1 MKKSTMSIILLI
13 ILPLVGVPAFSWE
26 TYDSVV
32 AVVNDISIIESEVN
46 SKFNQLIKF
55 KNIPKNRYPAEK
67 SRILDKFIED
77 ALVLE
82 AASDEAILVS
92 DRRVLNQVED
102 LMKQFFA
109 PKFQDKKKFDSQI
122 AKMVNRLEKR
132 INDEPVMGDKEL
144 DGQIDSFIS
153 FIESRFQIGFK
164 EYFEE
169 IRSHMMRE
177 QVMSIAI
184 GVSPPSKE
192 DAMAWYKQNKNKLG
206 DEVWVKHILIRP
218 SGQSFTAERDANQR
232 LSELR
237 EKIMSGESFEKI
249 ARANSQDPE
258 SAAKGGDLEWKML
271 AEMDPYLAGFVNN
284 IRTIGQVSPV
294 FKSGLGYHIVK
305 LMGRRPVTYDK
316 VERLI
321 MYKLYNESLSEQ
333 FKKWVLR
340 RKKESEILI
349 LMKNYVE
356 A

>member
-1 MKKSTMSIILLI
+1 MKQSTILIILSI
-13 ILPLVGVPAFSWE
+13 ILPLAGVPAFSWE

-46 SKFNQLIKF
+46 SKFNQLLKF
-55 KNIPKNRYPAEK
+55 KNIPKNRYTVEK

-82 AASDEAILVS
+82 AASEEAILVS
-92 DRRVLNQVED
+92 DRRVLNQIQE
-102 LMKQFFA
+102 LMIQYFA
-109 PKFQDKKKFDSQI
+109 SKYEDKKKFDSQI

-144 DGQIDSFIS
+144 DAQIDSFIS

-169 IRSHMMRE
+169 IRAQMMRE

-192 DAMAWYKQNKNKLG
+192 DAMKWYNKNRDKLG

-218 SGQSFTAERDANQR
+218 SGQSFTAERDANLHLTQ
-232 LSELR
+232 LR
-237 EKIMSGESFEKI
+237 DRILAGESFEKV
-249 ARANSQDPE
+249 ARASSQDPE
-258 SAAKGGDLEWKML
+258 SAAKGGDLGWKML
-271 AEMDPYLAGFVNN
+271 AEMEPYFAGFVNN
-284 IRTIGQVSPV
+284 IRTIGQVSQV

-305 LMGRRPVTYDK
+305 LMGRRAVTYDK

-321 MYKLYNESLSEQ
+321 MYKLYNESMYEQ
-333 FKKWVLR
+333 FKKWVDR
-340 RKKESEILI
+340 RKKESEIQI
-349 LMKNYVE
+349 LMKNYTQ

>member
-1 MKKSTMSIILLI
+1 MKQNMIRIILFIILL
-13 ILPLVGVPAFSWE
+13 LVGVPAFAWE
-26 TYDSVV
+26 NYDGIV

-46 SKFNQLIKF
+46 SKFNQLLKF
-55 KNIPKNRYPAEK
+55 KNVPKNRYPVEK

-82 AASDEAILVS
+82 AASEEAILVS
-92 DRRVLNQVED
+92 DRRVLNQIED

-109 PKFQDKKKFDSQI
+109 AKYEDKKKFDSQI
-122 AKMVNRLEKR
+122 SKMLNRLEKR
-132 INDEPVMGDKEL
+132 INDEPVLSDKEM
-144 DGQIDSFIS
+144 DAQIDSFVS
-153 FIESRFQIGFK
+153 FIESRFQISFK

-169 IRSHMMRE
+169 IRAQMMRE

-192 DAMAWYKQNKNKLG
+192 EAMKWYKKNKDKLG

-218 SGQSFTAERDANQR
+218 SGQSFTAERDANQH
-232 LSELR
+232 LTELR
-237 EKIMSGESFEKI
+237 EKIMAGESFEKI
-249 ARANSQDPE
+249 ARASSQDPE
-258 SAAKGGDLEWKML
+258 SAAKGGDLGWKML
-271 AEMDPYLAGFVNN
+271 AEMEPYFAGFVNN
-284 IRTIGQVSPV
+284 IHAIGQVSQV

-305 LMGRRPVTYDK
+305 VMGRRHVTYDK

-321 MYKLYNESLSEQ
+321 MYKLYNESLYEQ
-333 FKKWVLR
+333 FKKWVNR
-340 RKKESEILI
+340 RKKESEIQI